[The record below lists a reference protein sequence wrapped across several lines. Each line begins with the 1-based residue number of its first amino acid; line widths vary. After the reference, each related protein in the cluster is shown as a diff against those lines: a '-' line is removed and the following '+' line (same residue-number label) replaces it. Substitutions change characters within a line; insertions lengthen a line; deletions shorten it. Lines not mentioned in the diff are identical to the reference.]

1 MQVVALIHEENGV
14 FGASFPDFLGCIT
27 VANSLDAIVP
37 KAAEVLAFHIE
48 GMMEDGLPLPPVRT
62 LAQLRKDPVFRADS
76 VGAMIA
82 LVPYMPPA
90 RAARINITLD
100 ESLLARVDRAAEAA
114 GETRSG
120 YLADAAR
127 RRLAAE
133 AGAAQA
139 ALPAVASYETA
150 APAIMR
156 LDEAASRFTSARTSA
171 RANKPASNRPA
182 PTHPGKAA
190 HTRRAPSG
198 RKKSKRV

>member
-1 MQVVALIHEENGV
+1 MQVVTLIHEENGV

-27 VANSLDAIVP
+27 VADSLDAIVP

-48 GMMEDGLPLPPVRT
+48 GMIEDGLPLPPVRT
-62 LAQLRKDPVFRADS
+62 LAQLRKDRAFRTDS
-76 VGAMIA
+76 AGALIA
-82 LVPYMPPA
+82 LVPYAPPA

-133 AGAAQA
+133 AGTSEMSA
-139 ALPAVASYETA
+139 PAFTSYEGA
-150 APAIMR
+150 R
-156 LDEAASRFTSARTSA
+156 LDEPTRRFRGAEKPRHP
-171 RANKPASNRPA
+171 NKSTGRRRPA
-182 PTHPGKAA
+182 P
-190 HTRRAPSG
+190 RS
-198 RKKSKRV
+198 KKSTRA